1 MKHHTA
7 NQPTAG
13 FSLTEIVLVLGI
25 VSFAFVGVIGLLPAG
40 MDVFRASMNA
50 GIGAQIAQRVLN
62 EAQQT
67 EFTVLTGGVGAQL
80 SSELIP
86 MRYYDEAGN
95 ELPATDAA
103 KSLYHV
109 HAVVQNAPAFPDSKG
124 KYTLAM
130 DELATVVVQV
140 AVNPAQRPLTSESS
154 TLLWMPSAN
163 VVLQSYSVF
172 VAHHD

>member
-1 MKHHTA
+1 MKHHTSTE
-7 NQPTAG
+7 TAG

-50 GIGAQIAQRVLN
+50 GTGAQIAQRVLN

-67 EFTVLTGGVGAQL
+67 EFTALTSGAGAQL
-80 SSELIP
+80 SAELIP
-86 MRYYDEAGN
+86 MRYYDEEGN
-95 ELPATDAA
+95 ELPASEAA

-124 KYTLAM
+124 KNTVAM

-140 AVNPAQRPLTSESS
+140 AVNPAQRPLAATG
-154 TLLWMPSAN
+154 TNLLWAPTAN
-163 VVLQSYSVF
+163 VVLQNYSVF